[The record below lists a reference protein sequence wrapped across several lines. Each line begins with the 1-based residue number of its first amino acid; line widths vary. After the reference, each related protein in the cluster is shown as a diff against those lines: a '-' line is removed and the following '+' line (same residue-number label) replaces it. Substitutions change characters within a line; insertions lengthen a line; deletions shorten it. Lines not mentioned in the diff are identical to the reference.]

1 MAKEVRLPEISENV
15 ESGEVVSVLVSEGDT
30 IEAEQPIIE
39 LETEKAAVEIPS
51 PEDGTVE
58 EILVNEGDTVE
69 VGQVILKL
77 GTKDAEETEKP
88 EQDSEDKA
96 QKEEPPGSADRE
108 KSAEEEAEAAA
119 EAPREAPE
127 ERERQERR
135 KEAEA
140 PERTDERRP
149 AAKAPAAPSVRRLAR
164 ELGVDITQVRGSLPG
179 GRISHD
185 DVKAHTKEQVTSGGS
200 GAGAGV
206 GERELPDFSRWGEVE
221 RKPMSK
227 VRAITADSTHYSWS
241 TIPHVTQ
248 FDQAD
253 VTDLEEFRE
262 RYGKHVEQAGG
273 KLTITA
279 IILKVVGEALKA
291 YPRFN
296 ASLDMQSKEIVY
308 KRYVHVGVAVD
319 TDRGLLVPVI
329 RDVDK
334 KGIQELSI
342 ELGDMAQRTRNKK
355 IKPDEMEGGN
365 FTVSNLGGIG
375 GTQFT
380 PIVYSPQVAILGV
393 ARAATKPVYRDGQF
407 VPRLIVPLSLS
418 YDHRIIDGADGARFL
433 RFVAEALEQP
443 MLLFF
448 KGEDHGE

>member
-1 MAKEVRLPEISENV
+1 MAKDIRLPEISENV
-15 ESGEVVSVLVSEGDT
+15 ESGEVVTVLVSPGDT
-30 IEAEQPIIE
+30 VEAEQPIIE

-51 PEDGTVE
+51 PEAGTVE
-58 EILVNEGDTVE
+58 EVLVSEGETVE
-69 VGQVILKL
+69 VGQVILRL
-77 GTKDAEETEKP
+77 DTQGATE
-88 EQDSEDKA
+88 A
-96 QKEEPPGSADRE
+96 QKPTDDRGKDE
-108 KSAEEEAEAAA
+108 KQRDEEEKAEPQESDAPSGESAAEAAK
-119 EAPREAPE
+119 EETREAPE
-127 ERERQERR
+127 RPEPEGEP
-135 KEAEA
+135 AEA
-140 PERTDERRP
+140 KPSGERRP

-164 ELGVDITQVRGSLPG
+164 ELGVDITAVQGTLPG

-185 DVKAHTKEQVTSGGS
+185 DVKARAKEQIAAGGPE
-200 GAGAGV
+200 AGAAA
-206 GERELPDFSRWGEVE
+206 RELPDFSRWGEVE
-221 RKPMSK
+221 RSSMSK
-227 VRAITADSTHYSWS
+227 VRAITADSTGYSWS

-248 FDQAD
+248 FDEAD
-253 VTDLEEFRE
+253 VTELEEFRG
-262 RYGKHVEQAGG
+262 RYGKQVEKAGG

-296 ASLDMQSKEIVY
+296 AGLDMRNKEIVY

-319 TDRGLLVPVI
+319 TERGLLVPVI

-334 KGIQELSI
+334 KGIQELSV
-342 ELGDMAQRTRNKK
+342 ELGDVAERTRNKK
-355 IKPDEMEGGN
+355 IKPDEMKGGN
-365 FTVSNLGGIG
+365 FVVSNLGGIG

-393 ARAATKPVYRDGQF
+393 SRARTQPVYRDGQF
-407 VPRLIVPLSLS
+407 VPRLIVPLALS

-448 KGEDHGE
+448 KGENHGE